1 MMHDGA
7 AVVLRLRD
15 LLAREADLIRRG
27 NFADLPDLA
36 ARKAGLIEL
45 LASASD
51 GADVSALDGL
61 RAASE
66 ANGRLL
72 AAALRGIAAARARLA
87 AIHAAGA
94 GLDTYDRHGRAQRV
108 TFAGGRVERRA

>member
-1 MMHDGA
+1 MVHDGA
-7 AVVLRLRD
+7 AVILRLRD

-27 NFADLPDLA
+27 AFADLPDLA

-45 LASASD
+45 LASAPD
-51 GADVSALDGL
+51 GTVPGALEGL

-72 AAALRGIAAARARLA
+72 AAALRGIASARARLA

-108 TFAGGRVERRA
+108 TFSGGTVERRA